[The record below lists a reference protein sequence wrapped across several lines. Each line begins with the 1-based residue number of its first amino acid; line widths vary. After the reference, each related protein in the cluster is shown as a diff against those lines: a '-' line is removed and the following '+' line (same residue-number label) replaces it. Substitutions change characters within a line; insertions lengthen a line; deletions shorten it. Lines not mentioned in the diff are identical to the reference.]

1 MRLKSGCASCH
12 ASEDPTIVSLCEEQ
26 DVHRTQTF
34 VHKACLVGV
43 RHCEEGLP
51 AAYAS
56 ATALTWALAVSCVV
70 ADAKALAVAWA
81 LFWLS
86 ADATALALALAA
98 ALAACMP

>member
-1 MRLKSGCASCH
+1 M
-12 ASEDPTIVSLCEEQ
+12 
-26 DVHRTQTF
+26 
-34 VHKACLVGV
+34 V
-43 RHCEEGLP
+43 RHGLP

-70 ADAKALAVAWA
+70 ADTKALAAAWA

-98 ALAACMP
+98 ALAACRSESVTFFPAAPG